1 MSDQGLPHNKKK
13 ISRKELLKMIND
25 LESQICIEGFSTV
38 LNWKESLGFG
48 RNDEYND
55 KKYSK

>member
-1 MSDQGLPHNKKK
+1 MSDQRLAHNKKK
-13 ISRKELLKMIND
+13 ISRKELLKMINE
-25 LESQICIEGFSTV
+25 LESQICIEGYSAV

-48 RNDEYND
+48 RDDEHDD